1 MSVRRVGDFPLGQSL
16 PPSLH
21 GLFSENL
28 CSRSHNPLKTPVK
41 LSDSGN
47 PISELNNN

>member
-16 PPSLH
+16 PPSLL